1 MNKNKW
7 SGELNLSL
15 LEPLIIGQNKKEG
28 TIRNKIIQLEIPYK
42 LLGNPKLKLE
52 GTLPGKSQLRPQDKY

>member
-15 LEPLIIGQNKKEG
+15 LGPLILGQNKQG
-28 TIRNKIIQLEIPYK
+28 GANRHKIIQLEIPYK
-42 LLGNPKLKLE
+42 LLGNSKLKLE